1 MLSQKETQQQ
11 FSKNHGGLGRE
22 RFQRLIS
29 RQLEKG
35 CDWNGAAALLGCFPL
50 PCTSTHT
57 HTQILG
63 LGTSWDGGKTPLRG
77 VTPAGSEL
85 SSVETGGSQVVSGLK
100 STFNFPSTSAVAL
113 EFGDGDSASA
123 VWLLPVLCWQGG
135 NQHLTLPLP
144 SFTPK
149 EICCSS
155 LG

>member
-1 MLSQKETQQQ
+1 MEWGCCSAWLFPFAMHKHAHAHTDFGVGYQ
-11 FSKNHGGLGRE
+11 LGWRE
-22 RFQRLIS
+22 NPI
-29 RQLEKG
+29 
-35 CDWNGAAALLGCFPL
+35 ALV
-50 PCTSTHT
+50 
-57 HTQILG
+57 
-63 LGTSWDGGKTPLRG
+63 G

-85 SSVETGGSQVVSGLK
+85 SSVETGESQVVSGLK